1 MKYLIV
7 KAEDTEIINF
17 DDVMEK
23 NLASSRWNRDKTL
36 VVLKCKGNIPSWY
49 VNRPIY
55 THEYIIN
62 LMQTYEWTIP

>member
-7 KAEDTEIINF
+7 KAEDTDIINF

-23 NLASSRWNRDKTL
+23 NLTSSRWNRDNTL

-49 VNRPIY
+49 VNRPVY

-62 LMQTYEWTIP
+62 LMQTHEWTIP